1 MIKFD
6 FKFLSNIFRKIKNI
20 KFGKLFYNNKFV
32 AVFSVILS
40 FIIWI
45 VVASSGTESVP
56 VTISDIPVDIHLS
69 QSAVQDGLQVF
80 SGQNITARVEITG
93 NRLIVGQVT
102 KNDIQISASQ
112 SAMSIMSPGN
122 YTLELSAKKVGVLQ
136 DYEIVSDVKP
146 SVITVMVD
154 RYRES
159 EFTVESE
166 INFNPKA
173 GYYVGSTTLSA
184 PKVVL
189 SGPETEISKIKR
201 VKVASNIPGEVSTP
215 LNLELPIIMY
225 DAYDRPIT
233 SETIKSS
240 ASEIEVNIPVLM
252 KKEVTITPKF
262 SNLPKDINFETNY
275 KDCIRVMPSK
285 LQIAGPEDVI
295 FAMKNIN
302 LEEID
307 FRTVNMQNNKF
318 KLPINLP
325 QGCRSLNNNY
335 YADLTINM
343 YPFREKTLTINQFD
357 FKDVPEGK
365 RAEVYNG
372 SINVTVLAPARVINY
387 VKPSDLVAQ
396 IDFSGIKD
404 FNSSL
409 EMPVNI
415 YVKELKDVW
424 VSGQYSVN
432 VGLG

>member
-1 MIKFD
+1 MIKFE
-6 FKFLSNIFRKIKNI
+6 FLNNIKQKVKNI
-20 KFGKLFYNNKFV
+20 KIGKLFYNNKFV
-32 AVFSVILS
+32 AVFSVIVS
-40 FIIWI
+40 FIIWL
-45 VVASSGTESVP
+45 VVASNGSESIP

-69 QSAVQDGLQVF
+69 ENAIQDGLQVF
-80 SGQNITARVEITG
+80 GAQNITAKVEITG

-166 INFNPKA
+166 INFNPKS
-173 GYYVGSTTLSA
+173 GYFVGATTLSS

-189 SGPETEISKIKR
+189 SGPESEISKIKK
-201 VKVASNIPGEVSTP
+201 VKVSSNVPGEVSTP
-215 LNLELPIIMY
+215 LNLLLPVIMY

-233 SETIKSS
+233 SETIKCSVN
-240 ASEIEVNIPVLM
+240 EIDVNIPVLM
-252 KKEVTITPKF
+252 KKEVSIVPKF
-262 SNLPKDINFETNY
+262 SNLPADIDFSTTY
-275 KDCIRVMPSK
+275 KDYVRVTPSK
-285 LQIAGPEDVI
+285 LQIAGPEDAI
-295 FAMKNIN
+295 FAMKNIA

-307 FRTVNMQNNKF
+307 FKSVNMQNNKF
-318 KLPINLP
+318 KMPINLP
-325 QGCRSLNNNY
+325 QGCRSLNNIY
-335 YADLTINM
+335 YADLFINM
-343 YPFREKTLTINQFD
+343 SPFREKTLTINQFE
-357 FKDVPEGK
+357 FKDVPENK
-365 RAEVYNG
+365 NAEVYNG

-387 VKPSDLVAQ
+387 VKASDLVAQ
-396 IDFSGIKD
+396 IDFSGKKD
-404 FNSSL
+404 LSSSM
-409 EMPVNI
+409 EMPVNV

-432 VGLG
+432 VGLN